1 MTLTKEDRMSIAG
14 HRGDCYNY
22 YENTMTA
29 FKKAVE
35 AGADMVE
42 TDVRLTKD
50 NVLILMHDEKVDR
63 TTNGR
68 GMVSDTFYRKTR
80 SFKSKKLCCEKKPMQ
95 IADSC
100 EKNIQSFGRQ

>member
-50 NVLILMHDEKVDR
+50 NVLILMHDAKVDR

-68 GMVSDTFYRKTR
+68 GMVSDMLYDDIAKLNAGDSLDYEHIDRKSTR
-80 SFKSKKLCCEKKPMQ
+80 LNSSHN
-95 IADSC
+95 S
-100 EKNIQSFGRQ
+100 